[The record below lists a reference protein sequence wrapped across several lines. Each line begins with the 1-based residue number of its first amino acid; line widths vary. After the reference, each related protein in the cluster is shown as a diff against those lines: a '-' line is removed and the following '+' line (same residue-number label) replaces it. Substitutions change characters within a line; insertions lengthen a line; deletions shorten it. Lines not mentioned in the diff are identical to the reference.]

1 MRLRKVGRLLGLLSI
16 AALCGLSLWLWDPL
30 PKNPSARLLSASSHL
45 YDVEVIRDNWGIPHI
60 YGKRNSDVAFGVAYV
75 NAEDDIETLMASVA
89 ATRGV
94 LARYQGKDAAVTDY
108 LVKLFGIWDRL
119 EARYESEVPEDIKAY
134 ARAYAAGLNH
144 YASEQPA
151 KIWPGLAPFRE
162 QDVLAGF
169 MLKTPFFYGFD
180 KTLLDLIGDERQA
193 QIALDPSGEKKAW
206 HVGPKDTPERG
217 SNAIAVAPQRSGD
230 GTTRLLL
237 NSHQPMEGPVTW
249 WEAHL
254 ISEEGLD
261 ITGGLFAGTPII
273 LHGFNQHLGWANTVS
288 EQDLADIYKLHR
300 NPKNKTQYKLDD
312 KWLEFETQDAQFRI
326 RLFGPFAIPVK
337 RKILHSKHGPVIEAK
352 HGSYA
357 IRYAGMN
364 EIRQLEQYYRLNH
377 STDYESF
384 MAAMSMNALPSINYI
399 YADKYGDIALIHNGQ
414 YPARDNTWNW
424 NADMPGDRSDLI
436 WSAYR
441 PFSDV
446 PVLTNP
452 VSGVI
457 YNSNNTPFTS
467 TDGPDNLRAQDFPQS
482 MGLQTNQTSRSLR
495 MMELLPQY
503 SRLDREALLAI
514 KFDTAYAKGSKADK
528 VRKAVLAKDWSQ
540 TPKLAKAAA
549 HLAKWDLHMQA
560 DSPYAAL
567 GGLTV
572 IHKVTEKY
580 TGIPAPKPEDAFE
593 RAVTYLMT
601 HHGRIDVAWGEV
613 NRLIRGDVNL
623 PLSGGSDTL
632 RAIYPSEMGDDGYL
646 KAAAG
651 DTWIALV
658 EWDESGAI
666 TADLV
671 HQFGAATS
679 DSSSPHYADQAPLF
693 AAHKWRKALLTRDEI
708 EASARCIY
716 RPGKQTPPHC

>member
-1 MRLRKVGRLLGLLSI
+1 
-16 AALCGLSLWLWDPL
+16 
-30 PKNPSARLLSASSHL
+30 
-45 YDVEVIRDNWGIPHI
+45 
-60 YGKRNSDVAFGVAYV
+60 
-75 NAEDDIETLMASVA
+75 
-89 ATRGV
+89 
-94 LARYQGKDAAVTDY
+94 
-108 LVKLFGIWDRL
+108 
-119 EARYESEVPEDIKAY
+119 
-134 ARAYAAGLNH
+134 
-144 YASEQPA
+144 
-151 KIWPGLAPFRE
+151 
-162 QDVLAGF
+162 
-169 MLKTPFFYGFD
+169 
-180 KTLLDLIGDERQA
+180 
-193 QIALDPSGEKKAW
+193 
-206 HVGPKDTPERG
+206 
-217 SNAIAVAPQRSGD
+217 
-230 GTTRLLL
+230 
-237 NSHQPMEGPVTW
+237 
-249 WEAHL
+249 
-254 ISEEGLD
+254 
-261 ITGGLFAGTPII
+261 

-399 YADKYGDIALIHNGQ
+399 YADKYG
-414 YPARDNTWNW
+414 
-424 NADMPGDRSDLI
+424 
-436 WSAYR
+436 
-441 PFSDV
+441 